1 MKSKQTL
8 SLFAI
13 AMLVYSGWRVFDY
26 MGSNLAGVDDTV
38 RFIISVAFLAF
49 SEVGLLIWLHIG
61 APHATTDLQEG
72 VATFLIWANF
82 AGSMIIGLA
91 DMLKHNTVYQVDLSA
106 LDPVLFI
113 APWIMVVLNLGGYLL
128 YMQADSESMLDRE
141 ERRLRHEET
150 RVELEA
156 RRAAIRELR
165 ANQAGLAEKLAP
177 HYIADITNR
186 VNGRTLKR
194 FTRQANQL
202 PSGNG
207 KVVYNQESDL
217 AGVELSDPK
226 NVKGGAR

>member
-1 MKSKQTL
+1 MKSKQIL

-13 AMLVYSGWRVFDY
+13 TMLIYTGWRVFDY
-26 MGSNLAGVDDTV
+26 MGTSLAGVDDTV
-38 RFIISVAFLAF
+38 RFIVSVAFLAF

-61 APHATTDLQEG
+61 SPHATTDLQEG

-91 DMLKHNTVYQVDLSA
+91 DMLKHNTVYLVDLSA

-113 APWIMVVLNLGGYLL
+113 APWVMVVLNLGGYLL

-165 ANQAGLAEKLAP
+165 SNQAGLAEKLAP
-177 HYIADITNR
+177 HYINDITNR
-186 VNGRTLKR
+186 VNGRTMKR
-194 FTRQANQL
+194 FAKQAAQL

-207 KVVYNQESDL
+207 KVITYNAEAELVDL
-217 AGVELSDPK
+217 DPK
-226 NVKGGAR
+226 AKKGGS